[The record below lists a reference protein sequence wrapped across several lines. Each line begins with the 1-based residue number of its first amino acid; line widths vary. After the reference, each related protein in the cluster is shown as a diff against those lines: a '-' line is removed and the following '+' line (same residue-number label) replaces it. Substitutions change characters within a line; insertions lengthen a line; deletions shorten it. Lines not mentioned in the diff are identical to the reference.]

1 MKVVTRG
8 QRRAT
13 TVEGKPRR
21 IRPSAHNHEMYW
33 EEHHAKR
40 KKKLLG
46 KWRAVAWSITG
57 FYALLQECQAT
68 TSSRLDSFA
77 CFVPKMVTK
86 TIRTIEDP
94 KKLDSNDPLP
104 TTKFAGVIVFADISG
119 FTKLTGRLEKEKD
132 GAAKLTQI
140 LNGFFGV
147 LIEGMTAAGGDIAQF
162 SGDAIT
168 VVFPE
173 PEGVEAV
180 TTATALTALKA
191 SIAGHHLCNRHADS
205 IGEPL
210 RLHIGVGCGGC
221 DFAHVGGQFGRWEC
235 VLSGAPFGQIKYAV
249 PLASLEETVI
259 SPEMFVLL
267 KDYVGGNPVDSNC
280 FNVVTVE
287 GVPHSAHTVWL
298 KYVDD
303 RIVACEIAIPQ
314 HVLDNRDAGRKTSQT
329 SSSNGK
335 PKKDYKLRHSMSA
348 TKHRSSGT
356 GRQSLLGGPIRSQ
369 LAVNLDGLD
378 QQHLPLFRRYIPGAV
393 HKAIMRGQEATLASM
408 RLCSVM
414 FIEILGADVT
424 TIDGWGLQAVMEVVQ
439 SCVYLNEGSVNKLI
453 IDDKGLL
460 ILCAWGLP
468 PLAHSDDPARAT
480 DSANLIC
487 SSIGMILEGQDA
499 VIGVATG
506 LVFCGVVG
514 SNLRREYTTMGN
526 AVNMSARLMC
536 KAEPGNALV
545 DQRTMEQSKKV
556 YAFVD
561 TEPLQLKGF
570 DKPTLVFKI
579 GEKLDEESSDSEE
592 DNDDSSL
599 ANSSL
604 ALRDG
609 SKFVNILKEQLRVG
623 GGCML
628 LAGERG
634 SGKFVILHKML
645 QESKLNGVTCLIGQS
660 GTKGGSREMHNAEM
674 TEWKEVVN
682 GLMYALIDHFV
693 DSQGE
698 YITLLRL
705 KNTGNVLEIMK
716 NDKIEPHI
724 ICAFGLWAKTVDAY
738 EDLGPWK
745 MAEENAPNCNL
756 KWEDVFDATW
766 AVTELV
772 TILKALLPETHHD
785 EMPCLAPFF
794 TGISNEGSG
803 TLRRRAEF
811 NTKLM
816 EERKKKVEE
825 GGEEVAADTPLRRQ
839 ITRASSL
846 TRDPYEQLYK
856 KSEGQSLDWA
866 VRRELM
872 LRVFLRARQLL
883 GPIVVCIKL
892 KAGSSQTWG
901 QIVLSAESFQLLG
914 AFGQYCSDQGME
926 GRAVME
932 RVNAAQD
939 GEKSRVQA
947 LAGIPPGLIL
957 CVISRPIHR
966 LVAIQLQDHA
976 NRAYQEDAA
985 LRLKSSLGWDE
996 LQSHVLSVLKIEPA
1010 GLPAEVLG
1018 WVARIG
1024 GFQPLH
1030 SEQILRH
1037 WVAAGQLEVK
1047 DGVAKPLVAFDVLA
1061 QSTPPTLQGHM
1072 REAFDVLSPS
1082 QQGLLK
1088 LLACIEEPISQTLV
1102 FEMMLTD
1109 EHLAAQHLM
1118 SQYEKDLQWFVE
1130 CEILSYTSH
1139 PTAWTHR
1146 SPEFQDTKSKN
1157 PNSNVTNRSSQTA
1170 KASQNR
1176 FSQTDT
1182 DGESTSYNNQEMPHL
1197 LFRSLVMK
1205 STCTTQMVDSL
1216 VQRLKAKAVKLQKA
1230 RQVKRK
1236 VAAMTTA
1243 ERMVWGGKTVSRFF
1257 RYLQAKNGR
1266 GRWAPL
1272 LKKMQKSSKFT
1283 WQKDEVPHSI
1293 PSAGLHVAPYVSAAN
1308 ADSSSPLKAKNKSQS
1323 AASGTR
1329 KKSAPRKS
1337 IWGPLGKKKTERT
1350 KRAFKDI
1357 KRIAFLKEDI
1367 PNEAYHVVYGSTVH
1381 TPIEGNL
1388 EKLLTQQAWQQ
1399 KMIKAGRPAEQ
1410 WHKRYFCVWGYF
1422 LQYFPDERKRLPPK
1436 GVLDLRNL
1444 VVVQKVRFRVNLSH
1458 PCMLPI
1464 HA

>member
-1 MKVVTRG
+1 
-8 QRRAT
+8 
-13 TVEGKPRR
+13 
-21 IRPSAHNHEMYW
+21 MYW

-46 KWRAVAWSITG
+46 KWRAAAWSITG

-77 CFVPKMVTK
+77 CFVPKMVTA

-94 KKLDSNDPLP
+94 KKVDTNDPLP
-104 TTKFAGVIVFADISG
+104 ATKFAGVIVFADISG

-132 GAAKLTQI
+132 GAAKLTTI

-147 LIEGMTAAGGDIAQF
+147 LIEGMTAVGGDIAQF

-173 PEGVEAV
+173 AEGVEDV
-180 TTATALTALKA
+180 REETALVALKA

-210 RLHIGVGCGGC
+210 RLHIGIGCGGC

-235 VLSGAPFGQIKYAV
+235 VLSGTPFGQIKYAV
-249 PLASLEETVI
+249 PLAKLEETCI
-259 SPEMFVLL
+259 SKEMYMLL
-267 KDYVGGNPVDSNC
+267 KDKITGNDVEDGC
-280 FNVVTVE
+280 FNVQTVE
-287 GVPHSAHTVWL
+287 GVPHKEHINWL
-298 KYVDD
+298 KYID
-303 RIVACEIAIPQ
+303 ASMAQAECEDNVESAVPQ
-314 HVLDNRDAGRKTSQT
+314 HVLDSRDAGRK
-329 SSSNGK
+329 
-335 PKKDYKLRHSMSA
+335 
-348 TKHRSSGT
+348 SSGT
-356 GRQSLLGGPIRSQ
+356 YGSSKKDFKRRQSTGLKKSVGGMRSESVTAAARSQ
-369 LAVNLDGLD
+369 LAVNLEGLD

-468 PLAHSDDPARAT
+468 PLAHSDDPSRAT

-514 SNLRREYTTMGN
+514 SNLRREYTTMGG

-536 KAEPGNALV
+536 KADAGSALV
-545 DQRTMEQSKKV
+545 DERTREQSKKTYDFIEV
-556 YAFVD
+556 
-561 TEPLQLKGF
+561 EPMLLKGF
-570 DKPTLVFKI
+570 EQAVHVFKI
-579 GEKLDEESSDSEE
+579 GEKLDEQSSDSED
-592 DNDDSSL
+592 DNDDTSM

-604 ALRDG
+604 AQRDG
-609 SKFVNILKEQLRVG
+609 TKFVNILKEQLRVG

-645 QESKLNGVTCLIGQS
+645 QQSKLNGVTCLIGQS
-660 GTKGGSREMHNAEM
+660 GTKGGSREMHNQEM
-674 TEWKEVVN
+674 TEWKEVLN
-682 GLMYALIDHFV
+682 GLMFSLIDHFV
-693 DSQGE
+693 DSLGE

-705 KNTGNVLEIMK
+705 KKAADVMEMMRSDNV
-716 NDKIEPHI
+716 EPHI
-724 ICAFGLWAKTVDAY
+724 VTAFKLWTMTKDAY
-738 EDLGPWK
+738 EELGTWK
-745 MAEENAPNCNL
+745 MDKDNAPNCNL
-756 KWEDVFDATW
+756 DWITLFDSKDH
-766 AVTELV
+766 VDDMVL
-772 TILKALLPETHHD
+772 IFKALLPETHHD

-794 TGISNEGSG
+794 KGICPEGSG
-803 TLRRRAEF
+803 TLRRREAY
-811 NTKLM
+811 NLKLIDA
-816 EERKKKVEE
+816 RKKIADE
-825 GGEEVAADTPLRRQ
+825 GGEQVAADAPLRRQ

-846 TRDPYEQLYK
+846 TRDPFEQLYK
-856 KSEGQSLDWA
+856 KSEGQALDWA

-872 LRVFLRARQLL
+872 VRLFLRARQLL

-901 QIVLSAESFQLLG
+901 QIVLSPESFMMLG

-932 RVNAAQD
+932 RVNATHDTAD
-939 GEKSRVQA
+939 KRLQA

-966 LVAIQLQDHA
+966 LVAIQLQEHA
-976 NRAYQEDAA
+976 DRAYQENAA
-985 LRLKSSLGWDE
+985 LRLKSSLGWNE
-996 LQSHVLSVLKIEPA
+996 LQSHVLGVLKIEPE
-1010 GLPAEVLG
+1010 GLPMEVLI

-1037 WVAAGQLEVK
+1037 WLAAGQLEIQN
-1047 DGVAKPLVAFDVLA
+1047 GVAKPLVAFDVLA

-1072 REAFDVLSPS
+1072 REAFDVLTPS

-1130 CEILSYTSH
+1130 CEVLSYTTHQS
-1139 PTAWTHR
+1139 AWTKK
-1146 SPEFQDTKSKN
+1146 SPELQPGGAGGSKPELQSGGSKRPLNASPVSANPHNRNISQDVKSDSGTGDN
-1157 PNSNVTNRSSQTA
+1157 TSADYTN
-1170 KASQNR
+1170 
-1176 FSQTDT
+1176 
-1182 DGESTSYNNQEMPHL
+1182 EMPHL

-1205 STCTTQMVDSL
+1205 STCKDQMVDSL
-1216 VQRLKAKAVKLQKA
+1216 FRRLKTKAVKLDKG
-1230 RQVKRK
+1230 RCVKRK
-1236 VAAMTTA
+1236 VAEMSTT
-1243 ERMVWGGKTVSRFF
+1243 ERMVWGGKTISRFF
-1257 RYLQAKNGR
+1257 RYLEAKNGR
-1266 GRWAPL
+1266 GRYAGML
-1272 LKKMQKSSKFT
+1272 SKAKKSVFHT
-1283 WQKDEVPHSI
+1283 WQKDEVPHII
-1293 PSAGLHVAPYVSAAN
+1293 PAAGVHVAAYVASA
-1308 ADSSSPLKAKNKSQS
+1308 DAKMNNGARRS
-1323 AASGTR
+1323 
-1329 KKSAPRKS
+1329 
-1337 IWGPLGKKKTERT
+1337 T
-1350 KRAFKDI
+1350 KMQ
-1357 KRIAFLKEDI
+1357 ES
-1367 PNEAYHVVYGSTVH
+1367 N
-1381 TPIEGNL
+1381 
-1388 EKLLTQQAWQQ
+1388 
-1399 KMIKAGRPAEQ
+1399 
-1410 WHKRYFCVWGYF
+1410 
-1422 LQYFPDERKRLPPK
+1422 
-1436 GVLDLRNL
+1436 
-1444 VVVQKVRFRVNLSH
+1444 QKVRTSNMGYYYIISRTIKRYYIKAFLPDEIKTNTNKHTHIHTKHETATTRYG
-1458 PCMLPI
+1458 CMDSMKIPYDRRTPS
-1464 HA
+1464 